1 MSAPDAIVIGAGIH
15 GCSLAMQLA
24 MRGMKV
30 LVLEKEYAA
39 RHASGVNAGSVHHI
53 PRLTAEL
60 PLAELTLRMW
70 HRIADLLDGDDC
82 GFRQV
87 GHTKIAETPGDDAA
101 MRSVSDSV
109 ARHCTIRE
117 DYLDRE
123 ALLKRE
129 PHLVQSCVAGIFSP
143 QCGYALPARTV
154 DNFRRKALRTGV
166 EFRSGVEVTGIR
178 RSGANWLVTAR
189 QHRFE
194 APRLINCAGA
204 WGDRVARWA
213 GEEISLTPLALMM
226 SVTAPM
232 PPVMNSVI
240 GLTHRLLS
248 IKQFENGTVLIGG
261 GYRGTPDLET
271 GLTRLSYARL
281 GYNLRAAAEVFPI
294 LRDARIV
301 RCWAGIEGRS
311 PDGLPI
317 IGPSAVEEGLW
328 HAFGFSTHGFY
339 LGPAV
344 GHVLAETIVS
354 GTAPVPIEAMH
365 IARFRSP
372 PHDVRRAS

>member
-1 MSAPDAIVIGAGIH
+1 MSAPDIIVIGAGIH

-70 HRIADLLDGDDC
+70 HQIAELLDGDDC

-87 GHTKIAETPGDDAA
+87 GHTKIAETQ
-101 MRSVSDSV
+101 SDV
-109 ARHCTIRE
+109 APMQAISHGVAKHCTIRE
-117 DYLDRE
+117 EYLDRD
-123 ALLKRE
+123 ALRGRE
-129 PHLVQSCVAGIFSP
+129 PQLARSCVAGIFSP
-143 QCGYALPARTV
+143 ECGYALPARTV
-154 DNFRRKALRTGV
+154 DNFRRKAVRLGV
-166 EFRSGVEVTGIR
+166 EFRFDVEVTGIR
-178 RSGANWLVTAR
+178 RSGTNWYVATR
-189 QHRFE
+189 KDNFE
-194 APRLINCAGA
+194 APLLVNCAGA

-213 GEEISLTPLALMM
+213 NEEMSLTPLALMM

-232 PPVMNSVI
+232 PRVMNSVI
-240 GLTHRLLS
+240 GLTYRLLS
-248 IKQFENGTVLIGG
+248 IKQFENGTVVIGG

-281 GYNLRAAAEVFPI
+281 GYNLRAATEVFPI
-294 LRDARIV
+294 LRHARIV

-317 IGPSAVEEGLW
+317 IGPSATEEGLW

-354 GTAPVPIEAMH
+354 GTSPVPIEAMH

-372 PHDVRRAS
+372 PHGEREAS